1 MEKLSKNIIKNEDS
15 TKAVRLN
22 KYLSD
27 AGFCSRREADRLIE
41 AGKVTI
47 DDYVA
52 TMGQKVLPD
61 QIVKVNGKEIKVNDD
76 LILIAYNKPLGVEC
90 TTDKRNPDNIVD
102 SINYP
107 SRIYPI
113 GRLDKNSQ
121 GLILLTNTGELV
133 NNILK
138 SSNFHEKEYI
148 VKVDK
153 PITAGFIKEMA
164 EGVIIDLEDGKRK
177 VKTRACKVK
186 QIDKN
191 SFSIILTQG
200 LNRQIR
206 RMCKALN
213 YNVIYL
219 ERIRIMN
226 IELGN
231 IPIGHYRNVSKSEIM
246 KLIEENEQN

>member
-1 MEKLSKNIIKNEDS
+1 MDKLSKNLIKSDDS
-15 TKAVRLN
+15 IKSVRLN

-41 AGKVTI
+41 IGKVTV
-47 DDYVA
+47 DDCIAV
-52 TMGQKVLPD
+52 MGQKVMPG
-61 QIVKVNGKEIKVNDD
+61 QVVKIDGEVINVNDE
-76 LILIAYNKPLGVEC
+76 LVLIAYNKPLGIEC

-133 NNILK
+133 NRILK

-153 PITAGFIKEMA
+153 PITTEFIKDME
-164 EGVIIDLEDGKRK
+164 EGVIIELEDGKRK
-177 VKTRACKVK
+177 VKTRKCTVK
-186 QIDKN
+186 QTDKYT
-191 SFSIILTQG
+191 FSIVLTQG

-213 YNVIYL
+213 YNVMSL
-219 ERIRIMN
+219 NRIRIMN

-231 IPIGHYRNVSKSEIM
+231 LPLGHYRNVSKSEII
-246 KLIEENEQN
+246 KIIQ